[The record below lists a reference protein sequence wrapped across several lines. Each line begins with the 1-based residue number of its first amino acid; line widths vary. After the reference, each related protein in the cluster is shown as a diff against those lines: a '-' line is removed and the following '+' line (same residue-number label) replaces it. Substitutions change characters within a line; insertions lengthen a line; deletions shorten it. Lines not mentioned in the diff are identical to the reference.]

1 MCVTYN
7 IYPNLGNLRSDY
19 PKEAKELVKSVADGD
34 WKTNRIYYF
43 PTTSDFA
50 GFQIYDDAEGAY
62 YKMLHEK
69 DETSPVD
76 YSGLPFLADY
86 TEDDGS
92 YDLEAL
98 GDDMV
103 KEYNEYNEFDDS
115 NIFITSHRQVI
126 YIKRNWS
133 YRKR

>member
-19 PKEAKELVKSVADGD
+19 PKEAKELVKSVADGE

-50 GFQIYDDAEGAY
+50 YFQIAEGAY
-62 YKMLHEK
+62 YKMQHEK

-86 TEDDGS
+86 TEDGLS

-103 KEYNEYNEFDDS
+103 KGYNEYNEFDDS
-115 NIFITSHRQVI
+115 NIFVTSHRQVI
-126 YIKRNWS
+126 YIKHNWS

>member
-19 PKEAKELVKSVADGD
+19 PKEAKELVKAVADGD

-86 TEDDGS
+86 TEDGWS

-98 GDDMV
+98 GDL
-103 KEYNEYNEFDDS
+103 S
-115 NIFITSHRQVI
+115 LIHI
-126 YIKRNWS
+126 
-133 YRKR
+133 